1 MGFDEHD
8 KEVRRMGL
16 DLNEDEGDL
25 GRLED
30 NAHLDDKK
38 NNTEE
43 TMERILIFD
52 TTLRDGEQIPG
63 ACLNAR
69 EKLEIALQLARLGV
83 DAIEAGFPISSPG
96 DFEAVKAIAEK
107 VKGTTIVALARAVRE
122 DIEAAWNAIK
132 GAERS
137 RIHVFLPSSD
147 IHIQKKFGTDREK
160 QLERGLEALKYA
172 KSLCPEIE
180 YSPEDAS
187 RTDPEYLV
195 KVVEQVV
202 AAGATVVN
210 IPDTV
215 GYAVPEQFGGLVAY
229 LKQKVSGIDNIVL
242 SVHCHNDLGLATANT
257 LAAVENGA
265 RQVEC
270 TMNGLGER
278 AGNASLEE
286 LVMAIRTR
294 KDYFGYFTEIN
305 HREIMKTSR
314 LVSRL
319 MGMPVQANKAIVG
332 ANAFAHSSGIHQD
345 GILKDRSTYEVI
357 RPEDVGITAHAM
369 VLTARS
375 GRHALKQKISEM
387 GYDLGEQEFE
397 AVYDQ
402 FLTVADKKK
411 QVYDEDVAVIVQDII
426 FADLDHGKLYMLE
439 SYKVTTGN
447 GEVPEARVRLR
458 REEVIL
464 EATSQGDGPI
474 DAIFKAIDKVVGA
487 YHKLEDFQVKAVT
500 ETKEAMG
507 VATVRVSREDFRAL
521 GRGSST
527 DILKASAKA
536 YVQAIN
542 RLYWLL
548 KRNSDDRQSD
558 SRLLSQNRSSTP
570 AES

>member
-1 MGFDEHD
+1 
-8 KEVRRMGL
+8 
-16 DLNEDEGDL
+16 
-25 GRLED
+25 
-30 NAHLDDKK
+30 
-38 NNTEE
+38 
-43 TMERILIFD
+43 
-52 TTLRDGEQIPG
+52 
-63 ACLNAR
+63 
-69 EKLEIALQLARLGV
+69 
-83 DAIEAGFPISSPG
+83 
-96 DFEAVKAIAEK
+96 
-107 VKGTTIVALARAVRE
+107 VALARAVRE

-195 KVVEQVV
+195 KVVEQVI

-215 GYAVPEQFGGLVAY
+215 GYAVPEQFGGLIAY
-229 LKQKVSGIDNIVL
+229 LKQKVSGIDKIVL

-257 LAAVENGA
+257 LTAVENGA

-402 FLTVADKKK
+402 FLAVADKKK

-447 GEVPEARVRLR
+447 GEVPEARVRIR

>member
-1 MGFDEHD
+1 
-8 KEVRRMGL
+8 
-16 DLNEDEGDL
+16 
-25 GRLED
+25 
-30 NAHLDDKK
+30 
-38 NNTEE
+38 
-43 TMERILIFD
+43 MEKIFIFD

-63 ACLNAR
+63 ACLNPR

-96 DFEAVKAIAEK
+96 DFEAVKTIAEK
-107 VKGTTIVALARAVRE
+107 VKGPTIVALARAVRE
-122 DIEAAWNAIK
+122 DIETAWNAIK
-132 GAERS
+132 GAEKS

-147 IHIQKKFGTDREK
+147 IHIQKKFGTDRKK

-195 KVVEQVV
+195 KVVEQVI

-215 GYAVPEQFGGLVAY
+215 GYAVPGQFGRLIAY
-229 LKQKVSGIDNIVL
+229 LKQEVSDIDKIVL

-257 LAAVENGA
+257 LTAVENGA

-286 LVMAIRTR
+286 LVMAIKTR
-294 KDYFGYFTEIN
+294 KDYFGYFTEVN
-305 HREIMKTSR
+305 AREIMKTSR

-402 FLTVADKKK
+402 FLSVADKKK
-411 QVYDEDVAVIVQDII
+411 RVYDEDVAVIVQDVI
-426 FADLDHGKLYMLE
+426 FADLDHGKLYRLE

-447 GEVPEARVRLR
+447 GEVPEARVRLQ
-458 REEVIL
+458 REDVIL
-464 EATSQGDGPI
+464 EASSQGDGPI

-487 YHKLEDFQVKAVT
+487 FHKLEDFQVRAVT

-507 VATVRVSREDFRAL
+507 VATVRVFREDFRAL

-527 DILKASAKA
+527 DILRASAKA

-542 RLYWLL
+542 RIYWLL
-548 KRNSDDRQSD
+548 QRDSEGGQSD
-558 SRLLSQNRSSTP
+558 NPLSSQNRSSTP
-570 AES
+570 ATASD

>member
-1 MGFDEHD
+1 
-8 KEVRRMGL
+8 
-16 DLNEDEGDL
+16 
-25 GRLED
+25 
-30 NAHLDDKK
+30 
-38 NNTEE
+38 
-43 TMERILIFD
+43 MEKVFVFD

-63 ACLNAR
+63 ACLNPR

-96 DFEAVKAIAEK
+96 DFEAVKTIADK
-107 VKGTTIVALARAVRE
+107 VKGPTIVALARAVRE
-122 DIEAAWNAIK
+122 DIERAWNAIK
-132 GAERS
+132 GAEKP

-147 IHIQKKFGTDREK
+147 IHIQKKFGTDRKK
-160 QLERGLEALKYA
+160 QLERGLEALSYA

-187 RTDPEYLV
+187 RTDPEYLAQ
-195 KVVEQVV
+195 VVEQVI

-215 GYAVPEQFGGLVAY
+215 GYAVPHQFGALIAH
-229 LKQKVSGIDNIVL
+229 LKNNVSNIDRIVL

-270 TMNGLGER
+270 TVNGLGER

-294 KDYFGYFTEIN
+294 KDYFNYFTTVNTQEI
-305 HREIMKTSR
+305 IKTSR
-314 LVSRL
+314 LVSQL

-357 RPEDVGITAHAM
+357 RPEDIGITAHAM

-375 GRHALKQKISEM
+375 GRHALKHKISEM
-387 GYDLGEQEFE
+387 GYNLKEAEF
-397 AVYDQ
+397 ASVYDH
-402 FLTVADKKK
+402 FLSVADQKKR
-411 QVYDEDVAVIVQDII
+411 VYDEDVAVIVQDVI
-426 FADLDHGKLYMLE
+426 FADLDQESLYQLE
-439 SYKVTTGN
+439 SYRVATGN
-447 GEVPEARVRLR
+447 GETPEARVRLKKD
-458 REEVIL
+458 EVVL
-464 EATSQGDGPI
+464 EANAQGDGPI
-474 DAIFKAIDKVVGA
+474 DAIFKAIDKIVGS

-507 VATVRVSREDFRAL
+507 VATVRVSRDNFRAL

-542 RLYWLL
+542 RLYWLI
-548 KRNSDDRQSD
+548 RRDAEAP
-558 SRLLSQNRSSTP
+558 RSSDP
-570 AES
+570 QSYPNSAISSAKA

>member
-1 MGFDEHD
+1 
-8 KEVRRMGL
+8 
-16 DLNEDEGDL
+16 
-25 GRLED
+25 
-30 NAHLDDKK
+30 
-38 NNTEE
+38 
-43 TMERILIFD
+43 MEKIFVFD
-52 TTLRDGEQIPG
+52 TTLRDGEQVPG

-69 EKLEIALQLARLGV
+69 EKLEIALQLARLQV

-96 DFEAVKAIAEK
+96 DFEAVKAIAER
-107 VKGTTIVALARAVRE
+107 VKGPSVVALARAVHK
-122 DIEAAWNAIK
+122 DIEVAWEAIK
-132 GAERS
+132 EAERP

-147 IHIQKKFGTDREK
+147 IHIQKKFGTDRTR

-195 KVVEQVV
+195 KVVEQVI

-215 GYAVPEQFGGLVAY
+215 GYAVPQQFGQLIAY
-229 LKQKVSGIDNIVL
+229 LKEKVSGIDKIVL

-257 LAAVENGA
+257 LTAVENGA

-270 TMNGLGER
+270 TINGLGER

-286 LVMAIRTR
+286 IVMAIKTR
-294 KDYFGYFTEIN
+294 KDYFRYFTTVN
-305 HREIMKTSR
+305 TQEIMKTSK

-332 ANAFAHSSGIHQD
+332 ANAFSHSSGIHQD
-345 GILKDRSTYEVI
+345 GILKDRSTYEAI
-357 RPEDVGITAHAM
+357 RPEDVGITKHAM

-375 GRHALKQKISEM
+375 GRHALRQKISEM
-387 GYDLGEQEFE
+387 GYDLPEQEFE
-397 AVYDQ
+397 AVYNQ
-402 FLTVADKKK
+402 FLSVADKKK
-411 QVYDEDVAVIVQDII
+411 QVYDEDVAVIVQDMI
-426 FADLDHGKLYMLE
+426 FAYLDDSKLYGLE
-439 SYKVTTGN
+439 SYKMTTGN
-447 GEVPEARVRLR
+447 GEVPEARVKLR
-458 REEVIL
+458 REGVLL
-464 EATSQGDGPI
+464 EASAQGDGPI
-474 DAIFKAIDKVVGA
+474 DAIFKAVDKIVGA

-507 VATVRVSREDFRAL
+507 IATVRVSRKGFRAL

-542 RLYWLL
+542 RLHWLL
-548 KRNSDDRQSD
+548 QRNSETNQSD
-558 SRLLSQNRSSTP
+558 NSPSAQNSTKP
-570 AES
+570 ATT

>member
-1 MGFDEHD
+1 
-8 KEVRRMGL
+8 MGL
-16 DLNEDEGDL
+16 DLDEDEGDP
-25 GRLED
+25 GKLEH
-30 NAHLDDKK
+30 NANLDDKK

-43 TMERILIFD
+43 TMERIFIFD

-147 IHIQKKFGTDREK
+147 IHIQKKFGTNREK

-195 KVVEQVV
+195 KVVEQVI

-215 GYAVPEQFGGLVAY
+215 GYAVPEQFGGLIAY

-294 KDYFGYFTEIN
+294 KDYFGYFTEID
-305 HREIMKTSR
+305 HKEIMKTSR

-397 AVYDQ
+397 AVYNQ
-402 FLTVADKKK
+402 FLVVADKKK

-458 REEVIL
+458 REEVIM

-548 KRNSDDRQSD
+548 KRNPDDGQ
-558 SRLLSQNRSSTP
+558 
-570 AES
+570 

>member
-1 MGFDEHD
+1 MGFDEID

-16 DLNEDEGDL
+16 DLDEDEGDP
-25 GRLED
+25 GKLEH
-30 NAHLDDKK
+30 NANLDDKK

-43 TMERILIFD
+43 TMERIFIFD

-147 IHIQKKFGTDREK
+147 IHIQKKFGTNREK

-195 KVVEQVV
+195 KVVEQVI

-215 GYAVPEQFGGLVAY
+215 GYAVPEQFGGLIAY

-294 KDYFGYFTEIN
+294 KDYFGYFTEID
-305 HREIMKTSR
+305 HKEIMKTSR

-397 AVYDQ
+397 AVYNQ
-402 FLTVADKKK
+402 FLVVADKKK

-548 KRNSDDRQSD
+548 KRNPDDGQ
-558 SRLLSQNRSSTP
+558 
-570 AES
+570 

>member
-25 GRLED
+25 GRLKD
-30 NAHLDDKK
+30 NANLDEQE
-38 NNTEE
+38 NNMEE
-43 TMERILIFD
+43 AMERIFIFD

-195 KVVEQVV
+195 KVVEQVI

-215 GYAVPEQFGGLVAY
+215 GYAVPEQFGGLIAY

-402 FLTVADKKK
+402 FLAVADKKK

-447 GEVPEARVRLR
+447 GEVPEARVRIR

-558 SRLLSQNRSSTP
+558 SRLLSQNSSTP

>member
-1 MGFDEHD
+1 
-8 KEVRRMGL
+8 
-16 DLNEDEGDL
+16 
-25 GRLED
+25 
-30 NAHLDDKK
+30 
-38 NNTEE
+38 
-43 TMERILIFD
+43 MEKIHIFD

-63 ACLNAR
+63 ACLNPR
-69 EKLEIALQLARLGV
+69 EKVEIAMQLARLGV

-96 DFEAVKAIAEK
+96 DFEAVTTIAK
-107 VKGTTIVALARAVRE
+107 RVKGPTIVALARAVHK
-122 DIEAAWNAIK
+122 DIETAWDAIK
-132 GAERS
+132 HAERP

-160 QLERGLEALKYA
+160 QLEKGLEALKYA
-172 KSLCPEIE
+172 KSLCPDIE

-195 KVVEQVV
+195 KVVEQVI

-215 GYAVPEQFGGLVAY
+215 GYAVPHQFGQVIAN
-229 LKQKVSGIDNIVL
+229 LKENVKGIDDIII

-257 LAAVENGA
+257 LAAVEKGA

-286 LVMAIRTR
+286 IVMAISTR
-294 KDYFGYFTEIN
+294 KDYFGFFTDINTTEIM
-305 HREIMKTSR
+305 RTSH

-375 GRHALKQKISEM
+375 GRHALKHKISEM
-387 GYDLGEQEFE
+387 GYDVQKEEFE
-397 AVYDQ
+397 AIYEQ
-402 FLTVADKKK
+402 FLSVADKKK
-411 QVYDEDVAVIVQDII
+411 RVYDEDVAVIVQDVI
-426 FADLDHGKLYMLE
+426 FAHLDQDRRYTLE
-439 SYKVTTGN
+439 SYKVSTGN
-447 GEVPEARVRLR
+447 GETPVARVRLQR
-458 REEVIL
+458 DEVIL
-464 EATSQGDGPI
+464 EASSEGDGPI
-474 DAIFKAIDKVVGA
+474 DAIFKAVDKVVGA
-487 YHKLEDFQVKAVT
+487 FHKLEDFQVKAVT

-507 VATVRVSREDFRAL
+507 IATVRVMRDDYRAL

-527 DILKASAKA
+527 DILRASAIA

-542 RLYWLL
+542 RLHWMV
-548 KRNSDDRQSD
+548 KRNADAAQTKED
-558 SRLLSQNRSSTP
+558 
-570 AES
+570 A

>member
-1 MGFDEHD
+1 
-8 KEVRRMGL
+8 
-16 DLNEDEGDL
+16 
-25 GRLED
+25 
-30 NAHLDDKK
+30 
-38 NNTEE
+38 
-43 TMERILIFD
+43 MEKVFVFD

-63 ACLNAR
+63 ACLNPR
-69 EKLEIALQLARLGV
+69 EKLEVALQLARLGV

-96 DFEAVKAIAEK
+96 DFEAVKTIAER
-107 VKGTTIVALARAVRE
+107 VKGPTIVALARAVRE
-122 DIEAAWNAIK
+122 DIETAWNAIK
-132 GAERS
+132 GAEKP

-147 IHIQKKFGTDREK
+147 IHIQKKFGTDRKK

-187 RTDPEYLV
+187 RTDPEYLA
-195 KVVEQVV
+195 KVVEQVI

-215 GYAVPEQFGGLVAY
+215 GYAVPEQFGQLIAY
-229 LKQKVSGIDNIVL
+229 LKREVSDIAKIVL

-257 LAAVENGA
+257 LAAIENGA
-265 RQVEC
+265 RQMEC

-286 LVMAIRTR
+286 LVMAIKTR
-294 KDYFGYFTEIN
+294 KDYFRYFTEVN
-305 HREIMKTSR
+305 TQEIMRTSR

-332 ANAFAHSSGIHQD
+332 SNAFSHSSGIHQD
-345 GILKDRSTYEVI
+345 GILKDRSTYEAI
-357 RPEDVGITAHAM
+357 RPEDVGITEHAI

-375 GRHALKQKISEM
+375 GRHALKHKISEM
-387 GYDLGEQEFE
+387 GYDLGEQEFA
-397 AVYDQ
+397 AVYDE
-402 FLTVADKKK
+402 FLSVADKKK
-411 QVYDEDVAVIVQDII
+411 RVYDEDVAVIVQDAI
-426 FADLDHGKLYMLE
+426 FAHLDDEKLYSLE

-447 GEVPEARVRLR
+447 GEVPEARARLR

-464 EATSQGDGPI
+464 EASAQGDGPI
-474 DAIFKAIDKVVGA
+474 DAIFKAIDKVAGT
-487 YHKLEDFQVKAVT
+487 HHELEDFQVKAVT

-507 VATVRVSREDFRAL
+507 IATVRVSREGFRAM

-542 RLYWLL
+542 RLNWLL
-548 KRNSDDRQSD
+548 ERNSQAH
-558 SRLLSQNRSSTP
+558 P
-570 AES
+570 AGSA

>member
-1 MGFDEHD
+1 MGFDERN

-16 DLNEDEGDL
+16 DLDEDEGDP
-25 GRLED
+25 GKLEH
-30 NAHLDDKK
+30 NANLDDKK

-43 TMERILIFD
+43 TMERIFIFD

-147 IHIQKKFGTDREK
+147 IHIQKKFGTNREK

-195 KVVEQVV
+195 KVVEQVI

-215 GYAVPEQFGGLVAY
+215 GYAVPEQFGGLIAY

-294 KDYFGYFTEIN
+294 KDYFGYFTEID
-305 HREIMKTSR
+305 HKEIMKTSR

-387 GYDLGEQEFE
+387 GYALGEQEFE
-397 AVYDQ
+397 AVYNQ
-402 FLTVADKKK
+402 FLVVADKKK

-458 REEVIL
+458 REEVIM

-548 KRNSDDRQSD
+548 KRNPDDGQ
-558 SRLLSQNRSSTP
+558 
-570 AES
+570 

>member
-1 MGFDEHD
+1 
-8 KEVRRMGL
+8 
-16 DLNEDEGDL
+16 
-25 GRLED
+25 
-30 NAHLDDKK
+30 
-38 NNTEE
+38 
-43 TMERILIFD
+43 MEKIFVFD
-52 TTLRDGEQIPG
+52 TTLRDGEQVPG
-63 ACLNAR
+63 ACLNPR

-96 DFEAVKAIAEK
+96 DFEAVKAIAER
-107 VKGTTIVALARAVRE
+107 VKGPTIVALARAVRQ
-122 DIEAAWNAIK
+122 DIETAWNTIK
-132 GAERS
+132 GAEKP

-147 IHIQKKFGTDREK
+147 IHIQKKFGTDRKK
-160 QLERGLEALKYA
+160 QLERGLEALEYA

-187 RTDPEYLV
+187 RTDLEYLA
-195 KVVEQVV
+195 KVVEQVI

-215 GYAVPEQFGGLVAY
+215 GYAVPEQFGQLIAY
-229 LKQKVSGIDNIVL
+229 LKREVSDIDKIVL

-257 LAAVENGA
+257 LAAIENGA

-286 LVMAIRTR
+286 IVMAIKTR
-294 KDYFGYFTEIN
+294 KDYFRFFTTVN
-305 HREIMKTSR
+305 TREIMKTSK

-332 ANAFAHSSGIHQD
+332 SNAFSHSSGIHQD
-345 GILKDRSTYEVI
+345 GILKDRATYEAI
-357 RPEDVGITAHAM
+357 RPEDVGISEHAM

-375 GRHALKQKISEM
+375 GRHALRQKISEI
-387 GYDLGEQEFE
+387 GYDLPEQELE
-397 AVYDQ
+397 AVYSQ
-402 FLTVADKKK
+402 FLSVADKKK
-411 QVYDEDVAVIVQDII
+411 RVYDEDLAVIVQDAI
-426 FADLDHGKLYMLE
+426 FAHLDHSKLYGLE
-439 SYKVTTGN
+439 SYKLTTGN

-464 EATSQGDGPI
+464 EATAQGDGPI
-474 DAIFKAIDKVVGA
+474 DAIFKAIDKVAGV

-507 VATVRVSREDFRAL
+507 IATVRVSREGFRAV

-542 RLYWLL
+542 RLDWLL
-548 KRNSDDRQSD
+548 Q
-558 SRLLSQNRSSTP
+558 RSSEADP
-570 AES
+570 VEHSA

>member
-1 MGFDEHD
+1 
-8 KEVRRMGL
+8 
-16 DLNEDEGDL
+16 
-25 GRLED
+25 
-30 NAHLDDKK
+30 
-38 NNTEE
+38 
-43 TMERILIFD
+43 MERIFIFD

-63 ACLNAR
+63 ACLNPR
-69 EKLEIALQLARLGV
+69 EKLEVALQLARLGV

-96 DFEAVKAIAEK
+96 DFEAVKTIAEK
-107 VKGTTIVALARAVRE
+107 VKGPTIVALARAVPE
-122 DIEAAWNAIK
+122 DIKRAWDAIK
-132 GAERS
+132 DAERS

-147 IHIQKKFGTDREK
+147 IHIQKKFGTDRNK

-187 RTDPEYLV
+187 RTDPEYLAR
-195 KVVEQVV
+195 VVEQVI

-215 GYAVPEQFGGLVAY
+215 GYAVPQQFGGLIAY
-229 LKQKVSGIDNIVL
+229 LKQTVADIDKIVL

-257 LAAVENGA
+257 LSAIENGA

-286 LVMAIRTR
+286 LVMAIKTR
-294 KDYFGYFTEIN
+294 KDYFGYYTEIET
-305 HREIMKTSR
+305 REIMRTSR

-319 MGMPVQANKAIVG
+319 MGIPVQANKAIVG

-375 GRHALKQKISEM
+375 GRHALKNKIAEM
-387 GYDLGEQEFE
+387 GYDLQGQEFE
-397 AVYDQ
+397 TIYDQ
-402 FLTVADKKK
+402 FLSVADKKK
-411 QVYDEDVAVIVQDII
+411 RVYDEDLAVIIQDVI
-426 FADLDHGKLYMLE
+426 FSHMDYGKLYALE

-447 GEVPEARVRLR
+447 GQVPQARVRLR

-464 EATSQGDGPI
+464 EASAEGDGPI
-474 DAIFKAIDKVVGA
+474 DAIFKAIDKVVGS

-507 VATVRVSREDFRAL
+507 VATVRVSRDDLRAL
-521 GRGSST
+521 GRGSGT

-542 RLYWLL
+542 RLHWLV
-548 KRNSDDRQSD
+548 RRDSETRQS
-558 SRLLSQNRSSTP
+558 NNP
-570 AES
+570 V

>member
-1 MGFDEHD
+1 
-8 KEVRRMGL
+8 
-16 DLNEDEGDL
+16 
-25 GRLED
+25 
-30 NAHLDDKK
+30 
-38 NNTEE
+38 
-43 TMERILIFD
+43 MEKVFVFD

-63 ACLNAR
+63 ACLNPR
-69 EKLEIALQLARLGV
+69 EKMEVALQLARLGV

-96 DFEAVKAIAEK
+96 DFEAVKDIAER
-107 VKGTTIVALARAVRE
+107 VKGPTIVALARAVRE
-122 DIEAAWNAIK
+122 DIETAWNAIK
-132 GAERS
+132 GAEKP

-147 IHIQKKFGTDREK
+147 IHIQKKFGTDRKK
-160 QLERGLEALKYA
+160 QLQRGLEALEFA

-187 RTDPEYLV
+187 RTDPEYLA
-195 KVVEQVV
+195 KVVEQVI

-215 GYAVPEQFGGLVAY
+215 GYAVPAQFGELIGY
-229 LKQKVSGIDNIVL
+229 LKREVSGIDKIVV

-257 LAAVENGA
+257 LAAIENGA

-294 KDYFGYFTEIN
+294 KDYFRYFTEVN
-305 HREIMKTSR
+305 TQEIMRTSR

-332 ANAFAHSSGIHQD
+332 SNAFSHSSGIHQD
-345 GILKDRSTYEVI
+345 GILKDRATYEAI
-357 RPEDVGITAHAM
+357 RPEDVGITEHAI

-375 GRHALKQKISEM
+375 GRHALKHKMSEM

-402 FLTVADKKK
+402 FLSVADKKK
-411 QVYDEDVAVIVQDII
+411 RVYDEDVAVIVQDAI
-426 FADLDHGKLYMLE
+426 FAHLDDEKLFRLE

-447 GEVPEARVRLR
+447 GQVPEARVRLR
-458 REEVIL
+458 REDVLL
-464 EATSQGDGPI
+464 EGSAQGGGPI
-474 DAIFKAIDKVVGA
+474 DAIFKAIDKVAGT
-487 YHKLEDFQVKAVT
+487 HHDLEDFQVKAVT
-500 ETKEAMG
+500 ESKEAMG
-507 VATVRVSREDFRAL
+507 IATVRVSREGFRAM

-542 RLYWLL
+542 RLNWLL
-548 KRNSDDRQSD
+548 ERNSGAHPDGHS
-558 SRLLSQNRSSTP
+558 
-570 AES
+570 A